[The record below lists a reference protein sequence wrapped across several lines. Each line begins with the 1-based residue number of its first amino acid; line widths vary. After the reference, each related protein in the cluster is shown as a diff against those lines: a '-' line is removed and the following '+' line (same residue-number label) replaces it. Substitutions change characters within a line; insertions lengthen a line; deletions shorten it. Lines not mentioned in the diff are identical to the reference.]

1 MESDK
6 PLCLSEFTARRAG
19 DVRCGGERVDRLPP
33 GRPPRSLRLPAPAV
47 QPRRA
52 AGVRHVVYHSVY
64 DAERFLDVPHFASK
78 FCVEQSLIQQGV
90 PHTAVRPNYFHQN
103 DAALK
108 PVLTGRGVYPMPLGE
123 AGVSSVDMRDIAEAT
138 ALALMS
144 DKHVG
149 ETIALVGPAALT
161 GPGAAAIWSDV
172 LGKPVKYGGNDM
184 DAFDKQM
191 VEQQGA
197 PGWSAFDIRMMFQSY
212 LERGFA
218 ATDAQVAALG
228 DLLGHPPRSY
238 DAFARETAAGW
249 AESN

>member
-1 MESDK
+1 M
-6 PLCLSEFTARRAG
+6 
-19 DVRCGGERVDRLPP
+19 
-33 GRPPRSLRLPAPAV
+33 
-47 QPRRA
+47 
-52 AGVRHVVYHSVY
+52 RHVVYHSVY

-90 PHTAVRPNYFHQN
+90 PHTVIRPNYFHQN

-123 AGVSSVDMRDIAEAT
+123 AGVSSADVRDIAEAT

-172 LGKPVKYGGNDM
+172 LGKDVKYAGNDM
-184 DAFDKQM
+184 DAFEKQM

-197 PGWSAFDIRMMFQSY
+197 PGWSAFDFRMMFESY

-218 ATDAQVAALG
+218 ATDAQVMALS
-228 DLLGHPPRSY
+228 DLLSHPPRSY
-238 DAFARETAAGW
+238 NAFWRSATKSTARRRHRRR
-249 AESN
+249 